1 MMTDF
6 AYEAINPAGTLV
18 NGRIAARDEQTA
30 NEKLQKKRLAVVSL
44 KPSESAVPEKQAIE
58 SFFAKRLSHKQLS
71 LFTRQLSTLVAVMPL
86 EEALQTLMAQAEKN
100 AAILEDIHAKVVEG
114 YKLSTALAQQP
125 KSFSPLYVSMV
136 AAGEASGGL
145 AKVLENLADLLDRQ
159 AKTRSALLAAL
170 AYPSA
175 LALVA
180 LAVIIAMMTLVVPKL
195 VEQFDTMGQSLPWLT
210 TAVITVSNL
219 LVHYGWLILAVAV
232 VSGLVAVRAL
242 RQPQIKARFDAF
254 LLRLPFIGTILKR
267 VAAAQLARTLSVMLE
282 NGLPVVDGL
291 AATAKTAQNS
301 QIRRAYQEVMRDIGE
316 GSTISAALKRTG
328 LCPPLLI
335 NMAAS
340 GEQSGRLA
348 VLLDRAGETLEREF
362 DTATTTALSLLEP
375 AIIVLMGGA
384 VTIIVLAILLPIL
397 QLNVLAIG

>member
-1 MMTDF
+1 
-6 AYEAINPAGTLV
+6 
-18 NGRIAARDEQTA
+18 
-30 NEKLQKKRLAVVSL
+30 
-44 KPSESAVPEKQAIE
+44 
-58 SFFAKRLSHKQLS
+58 
-71 LFTRQLSTLVAVMPL
+71 MPL

-100 AAILEDIHAKVVEG
+100 AAILEDIHVKVVEG

-125 KSFSPLYVSMV
+125 KSFSPLYISMV

-219 LVHYGWLILAVAV
+219 LVHYGWLILTVAV

-242 RQPQIKARFDAF
+242 RQPQVKARFDAF

>member
-1 MMTDF
+1 MTDF

>member
-1 MMTDF
+1 MTDF

-100 AAILEDIHAKVVEG
+100 AAILEDIHVKVVEG

-125 KSFSPLYVSMV
+125 KSFSPLYISMV

-219 LVHYGWLILAVAV
+219 LVHYGWLILTVAV

-242 RQPQIKARFDAF
+242 RQPQVKARFDAF

>member
-100 AAILEDIHAKVVEG
+100 AAILEDIHVKVVEG

-125 KSFSPLYVSMV
+125 KSFSPLYISMV

-219 LVHYGWLILAVAV
+219 LVHYGWLILTVAV

-242 RQPQIKARFDAF
+242 RQPQVKARFDAF